1 MLIRFDCAANIF
13 RKQDLPD
20 GYNIGAKLGKAEGQ
34 TRMRVHLLFKMLARL
49 ALLSAGLLA
58 CASATALPDAKKIPD
73 KATSFTCTPQTL
85 PANSTVTIDMS
96 VPHGWE
102 LGVRDPKG
110 EFFILTS
117 CAANIRAISLQ
128 DLGCEAFSKLPRLQL
143 RISELAAPYAG
154 SAYKGVRPVFK
165 EKGRYVF
172 FLAKNL
178 ETENEP
184 DTYNRCEVDFTGEKP
199 GTPNK

>member
-1 MLIRFDCAANIF
+1 
-13 RKQDLPD
+13 
-20 GYNIGAKLGKAEGQ
+20 
-34 TRMRVHLLFKMLARL
+34 MRVHVHLKMLARL
-49 ALLSAGLLA
+49 AVLSAGVFA
-58 CASATALPDAKKIPD
+58 CAASAALPDAKKIPD
-73 KATSFTCTPQTL
+73 KAASFSCTPQSL

-102 LGVRDPKG
+102 LGVRDPRG
-110 EFFILTS
+110 EFFYLTS

-128 DLGCEAFSKLPRLQL
+128 ELGCEAFSKLPRLQL

-154 SAYKGVRPVFK
+154 SAYKAVRPVFK

-178 ETENEP
+178 EKEHEP